1 MHDRMQSRTGWSR
14 LRTASFLAFFAA
26 STAGAVEISPA
37 VTEAYAAMAGHASVK
52 TALAFIKTDE
62 ARTLAEQKQIVA
74 IPAPPFKEARRAEDF
89 RQRLA
94 AAGLANA
101 RIDKEGNVI
110 AVRPGRGGGPK
121 LVVSAHLDTVFPENT
136 DLTVTEKNGR
146 LYAPGIADDTR
157 GLVELLSLV
166 RALDAAKIETVGDLW
181 FVGTVGEEGL
191 GDLRGVRALF
201 AEHRNFDGFISIDG
215 STPERIT
222 YIAVGSNRYRVS
234 FSGPGGHS
242 FGAFGRPSAIH
253 AMGRAIAKIAE
264 LRPPAKPKTTF
275 TVGTVAGGTS
285 INSIAGDAV
294 FELDMRSVGMDAL
307 LAFEAQALQAIRTA
321 VDEENA
327 RWKHERQV
335 SVNIEPVGSRPA
347 GSQAADA
354 PIIQA
359 AMLAIGSIGRKPMLE
374 APASTDA
381 NLPISLGIPAMT
393 VGRGG
398 STGDNHA
405 LSEWYDPTDAYLGVQ
420 KNLLTV
426 LGLVGVAGVSPPILE
441 RR

>member
-37 VTEAYAAMAGHASVK
+37 VTEAYAAMAGHTSVK
-52 TALAFIKTDE
+52 TALAFIKADE

-359 AMLAIGSIGRKPMLE
+359 AMLA
-374 APASTDA
+374 
-381 NLPISLGIPAMT
+381 
-393 VGRGG
+393 RGVNAIADR
-398 STGDNHA
+398 T
-405 LSEWYDPTDAYLGVQ
+405 
-420 KNLLTV
+420 
-426 LGLVGVAGVSPPILE
+426 
-441 RR
+441 